1 MQRHNSGRCGDI
13 TAKEKGRPKEGLRRR
28 RTFDGG
34 ERDQQ
39 MLSPRQQAAV
49 ADLWASMPS
58 TTGGSGNV
66 NVLTTQKPGRD
77 WRDRKKNGA
86 HGPDHYLDAFRR
98 LSASNRRQSSPEIT
112 FTNDE
117 MSNFHGAD
125 YPDRNSPQ
133 CNFRLPFEPNN
144 NYGNPEVPFSFK
156 KSHSDSCAPLPPPP
170 PSRSS
175 RLPRRNV
182 YSKGIDV
189 RNLQPPPPRRAQH
202 GAHSSQAASITEN
215 SAATSQQSPLSAR
228 ALLFSESSCQDAL
241 KSPATELRRHSK
253 SVSPNPPDN
262 NTGDAAAIQ
271 LKELCTSIIRSGRE
285 GVSPPSRSEIK
296 EAVAECKVQ
305 SSQGSAGAENAST
318 LAQQQQSPPSARPLF
333 DGKVYRSLIGE
344 SSSQEEH
351 APTKPAT
358 ASKQQP
364 AQLSPNSPERS
375 MRDVAAIQLQE
386 LCKSII
392 RSGREGVPPPSRSEI
407 KEVVAAYHRSHRCAN
422 SPPDSTA
429 IPAEYAEVLTYGLA
443 RSQKAPTSR
452 SKFSEIKDEWSLLD
466 STITLDT
473 HDDTVSCVTFQT
485 FDHSLD

>member
-1 MQRHNSGRCGDI
+1 M
-13 TAKEKGRPKEGLRRR
+13 TANEKGRPKGLQRR

-58 TTGGSGNV
+58 STGSNV

-98 LSASNRRQSSPEIT
+98 LSASNRKQSSSPDIT
-112 FTNDE
+112 CTNDDDE
-117 MSNFHGAD
+117 MSNIHGAD

-202 GAHSSQAASITEN
+202 GAHSSQAASVTES
-215 SAATSQQSPLSAR
+215 SAATSQQSPPSATP
-228 ALLFSESSCQDAL
+228 LLFSESSCQDAL
-241 KSPATELRRHSK
+241 KSPTTELRRHAK
-253 SVSPNPPDN
+253 SLSPNSPGN

-296 EAVAECKVQ
+296 EAVAEYKVR
-305 SSQGSAGAENAST
+305 SSQGSAGAENTSA
-318 LAQQQQSPPSARPLF
+318 LAQQQSPPSARPLF
-333 DGKVYRSLIGE
+333 DGVYRSLI
-344 SSSQEEH
+344 
-351 APTKPAT
+351 APTKSAT
-358 ASKQQP
+358 SSKQQS
-364 AQLSPNSPERS
+364 AQISPNSPDRS
-375 MRDVAAIQLQE
+375 MRDVATIQLQE

-407 KEVVAAYHRSHRCAN
+407 KEVVAAYHRSHRYAN
-422 SPPDSTA
+422 SSPDSTA

-443 RSQKAPTSR
+443 RSQKAPASR
-452 SKFSEIKDEWSLLD
+452 SKFSEIKDEWTLLD
-466 STITLDT
+466 STITLDA

>member
-1 MQRHNSGRCGDI
+1 MQRHNSGRCSDM
-13 TAKEKGRPKEGLRRR
+13 TAKEKCRPKGLQRR

-34 ERDQQ
+34 ETDQQ

-58 TTGGSGNV
+58 STGGSGNV

-98 LSASNRRQSSPEIT
+98 LSASNRKHNSSPDAT
-112 FTNDE
+112 FPNDE
-117 MSNFHGAD
+117 MGNMHEAD

-133 CNFRLPFEPNN
+133 YNFRLPFEPNN
-144 NYGNPEVPFSFK
+144 NYGNPEVPFK
-156 KSHSDSCAPLPPPP
+156 KSYSDSCAPLPPPP

-202 GAHSSQAASITEN
+202 RVHSSQAASIAEN
-215 SAATSQQSPLSAR
+215 AAATSSQQSPPSVTP
-228 ALLFSESSCQDAL
+228 LLFCESSCQDAL
-241 KSPATELRRHSK
+241 KSPATELRRHAK
-253 SVSPNPPDN
+253 SLSPNSPDN
-262 NTGDAAAIQ
+262 NTVDVDAAATQ

-296 EAVAECKVQ
+296 AVAEYYKEQ
-305 SSQGSAGAENAST
+305 SSPDSSAAENASA
-318 LAQQQQSPPSARPLF
+318 LAQQSPPSARPVF
-333 DGKVYRSLIGE
+333 CAKSSIGE
-344 SSSQEEH
+344 SSCQEEQ

-358 ASKQQP
+358 ASKRQP
-364 AQLSPNSPERS
+364 TQLFPNSPDRS
-375 MRDVAAIQLQE
+375 MRNDAAIQLQE
-386 LCKSII
+386 LCKNII
-392 RSGREGVPPPSRSEI
+392 RSGREGIPPPSRSEI
-407 KEVVAAYHRSHRCAN
+407 KEVVAAYHRSHRYAN

-429 IPAEYAEVLTYGLA
+429 IPPEYAEVLTYGLA
-443 RSQKAPTSR
+443 RSQKAPVSR
-452 SKFSEIKDEWSLLD
+452 SKFSEIKDEWSLLE
-466 STITLDT
+466 STITLDP

-485 FDHSLD
+485 FDRSLD